1 MLVSTTPRRISE
13 ETPELGLPGGGPE
26 RPLDLGVCRHEHR
39 GKADAGWQPPLRS
52 SSPAFAFKGLSAE
65 ETTAEAAKSDSVI
78 SLAPKTREVK
88 STSYLG
94 PRRFTTLDAPMPM
107 PGADEA
113 LLKIKSVG
121 ICGTDLHIF
130 QGHLDHRVPRGG
142 VIGHETFAE
151 VVEAPDGS
159 GFTKSDRV
167 VVEPVRFCGA
177 CRACRMGATYL
188 CYRLKVLG
196 VDLPGGMREYWA
208 APVARLLKIPAEVS
222 DAQAALTEPLAIAV
236 HDVRRAG
243 VQPGDRILVFGGGP
257 IGTLIALV
265 ARERGAHVAVA
276 EINPFRLDLLR
287 KYGLEAIG
295 PERDAVRWV
304 EAWTGGT
311 GADVAFEV
319 TGSAAAARVV
329 TDVVRVWGTVS
340 IVAIHAEPVPVN
352 LYRLFAREL
361 VVHGARLYARADWE
375 EAIRL
380 LATGAVDVTPL
391 ISRRLPLEALQQGM
405 EEALAGGP
413 VMKVLICP

>member
-1 MLVSTTPRRISE
+1 
-13 ETPELGLPGGGPE
+13 
-26 RPLDLGVCRHEHR
+26 
-39 GKADAGWQPPLRS
+39 
-52 SSPAFAFKGLSAE
+52 
-65 ETTAEAAKSDSVI
+65 VI
-78 SLAPKTREVK
+78 SSAPETQEVK

-94 PRRFTTLDAPMPM
+94 PRRFTTLDAPMPTA
-107 PGADEA
+107 GADEA

-167 VVEPVRFCGA
+167 VVEPVWFCGA

-243 VQPGDRILVFGGGP
+243 VQPGDKILVFGGGP

-304 EAWTGGT
+304 EGWTDGT